1 MATVDYQSL
10 RVGMDHRMLAADP
23 KRVEALAAV
32 LHQIGDPDLAFH
44 VIHIAGTNGKG
55 STGAFIAQAL
65 RNAGHVVGHFASP
78 AIHDELD
85 QSKIG
90 SQSIAASEYATL
102 MQQIMQQAQL
112 SPDAFTDFEWDVLVT
127 IAWFAQQ
134 HCDWV
139 VLEAGLGGATD
150 ATNAISAPALAV
162 FTHIA
167 LDHTAILGDTIEK
180 IAANKAQIIKAG
192 TQVVVASHQAPEA
205 LTTIRAV
212 AQAHH
217 AAAVID
223 ASDVLLTPMTTTWSG
238 TTAELANGH
247 TVMVRMLGAFQLA
260 NAKTAIAVGQWLVAH
275 HALTSISQVFD
286 ALKTVQL
293 PGRME
298 VIQHDPIVIVD
309 AGHNPDAFPQALGHV
324 RQLLPTGG
332 HLLLVAGF
340 LKDKAVAQLATIA
353 QTADQVWVTTPNHPT
368 RALAGEQLQR
378 MIPGAQLVDSV
389 QAGRDAAVAAAKP
402 EDVVLV
408 AGSFY
413 LIGGLLP

>member
-10 RVGMDHRMLAADP
+10 RVSMDHRMLAADP
-23 KRVEALAAV
+23 KRVEALRSV

-90 SQSIAASEYATL
+90 SQSIADSEYATL
-102 MQQIMQQAQL
+102 MLQIMQQAQL

-127 IAWFAQQ
+127 LAWFAQQ

-150 ATNAISAPALAV
+150 ATNAISAPDLAV

-180 IAANKAQIIKAG
+180 IATNKAQIIKAG

-217 AAAVID
+217 AAGVID
-223 ASDVLLTPMTTTWSG
+223 ASDVVLTPMTTIWTG
-238 TTAELANGH
+238 TSAELANGR

-260 NAKTAIAVGQWLVAH
+260 NAQTAIAVGQWLVAN

-309 AGHNPDAFPQALGHV
+309 AGHNPDAFPQALGQV

-332 HLLLVAGF
+332 RLLLVAGF
-340 LKDKAVAQLATIA
+340 LKDKAVAELAKIA
-353 QTADQVWVTTPNHPT
+353 QTADQVWVTTPSHPT
-368 RALAGEQLQR
+368 RALAGEQLQA
-378 MIPGAQLVDSV
+378 MIPGAQFVDSV
-389 QAGRDAAVAAAKP
+389 QAGRNAAVAAAKP